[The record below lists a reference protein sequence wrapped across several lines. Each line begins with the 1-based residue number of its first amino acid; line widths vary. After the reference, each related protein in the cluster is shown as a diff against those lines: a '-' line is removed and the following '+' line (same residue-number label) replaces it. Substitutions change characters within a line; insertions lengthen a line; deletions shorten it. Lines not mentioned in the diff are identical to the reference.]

1 MLSARSLVGHA
12 TVMPAFSSVRVFHLR
27 ANNSAQTLP
36 LRARFNGR
44 RPSAAVAR
52 GAPRADAF
60 AKGSGGTCICARA
73 DNKER
78 LASRH
83 SASAACISKGGTSVT
98 ASITAQAAGDAAAPI
113 LVASAST
120 QASAS
125 CSQASGSR
133 AGQKSIRSQGHSSP
147 ATPEP
152 RPEQAQ
158 WPLRPCLA
166 ALASAEA

>member
-1 MLSARSLVGHA
+1 MPLSCPPELLFVCVSFELPRLCRARGALSA
-12 TVMPAFSSVRVFHLR
+12 
-27 ANNSAQTLP
+27 
-36 LRARFNGR
+36 FNG

-52 GAPRADAF
+52 GALWADAF

-125 CSQASGSR
+125 CLQARGSR
-133 AGQKSIRSQGHSSP
+133 AGQKSIRSRGHSSP